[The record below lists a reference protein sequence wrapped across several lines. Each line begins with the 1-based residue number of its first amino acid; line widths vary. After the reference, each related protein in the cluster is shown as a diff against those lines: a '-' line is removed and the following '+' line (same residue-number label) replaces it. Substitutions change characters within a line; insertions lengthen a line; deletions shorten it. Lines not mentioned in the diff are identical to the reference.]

1 MHLLCSSLNLP
12 KTCQG
17 YGTASTSSLGIS
29 LIRSKRP
36 HAVGPFPKKRDE
48 EIRDFWSAE
57 PDLSERLEFNWIHLE
72 GKHWDQHEIV
82 AIRPAASDKFLAP
95 S

>member
-36 HAVGPFPKKRDE
+36 HAVGPFPQKKGAKKSETFDLLNQIFQRDLNS
-48 EIRDFWSAE
+48 I
-57 PDLSERLEFNWIHLE
+57 EFI
-72 GKHWDQHEIV
+72 
-82 AIRPAASDKFLAP
+82 
-95 S
+95 